1 MVLRLYQFSL
11 KIKYLSFS
19 VFHMNTVK
27 LNPLIELSEAELSST
42 IEFTYPIF
50 MFMILVAAMTSVNSQ
65 KIKKSCGTDVLN
77 IVLSKPITF
86 MKLVSES
93 GCATETVEKYVKNHL
108 TTNKI
113 RQKKGKFRILY
124 SPVLTSSHL
133 EFYELMLNPT
143 IKAMVLVLLK
153 SKPLSQIELVAITD
167 KSNPSVSRGLKLLM
181 DKKIIKRNYH
191 APFST
196 YYIPN
201 KSNILSIFEQTN
213 PVLANNFDQFDLCYP
228 KPTIFLSVFE

>member
-1 MVLRLYQFSL
+1 
-11 KIKYLSFS
+11 
-19 VFHMNTVK
+19 MNTAK
-27 LNPLIELSEAELSST
+27 LNPLIDLSEVELSSS

-50 MFMILVAAMTSVNSQ
+50 MFMILVAAMTSVNPQ
-65 KIKKSCGTDVLN
+65 KIKKSCRDNVLS

-93 GCATETVEKYVKNHL
+93 GCATETVEKYVTDHL
-108 TTNKI
+108 SSNKI
-113 RQKKGKFRILY
+113 CQKKGKFRILY
-124 SPVLTSSHL
+124 SPSMKLHQL

-143 IKAMVLVLLK
+143 IRAMVLVMLK
-153 SKPLSQIELVAITD
+153 SNPLSQIELVAITD

-201 KSNILSIFEQTN
+201 KANIISIFEQTN
-213 PVLANNFDQFDLCYP
+213 PILANNFDQFDLCYP

>member
-1 MVLRLYQFSL
+1 
-11 KIKYLSFS
+11 
-19 VFHMNTVK
+19 MNTAK
-27 LNPLIELSEAELSST
+27 LNPIIDLSEIEFSST
-42 IEFTYPIF
+42 IEFSYPLF
-50 MFMILVAAMTSVNSQ
+50 MFLILMTAMTTINPE
-65 KIKKSCGTDVLN
+65 KIKKSCGANVLN
-77 IVLSKPITF
+77 IVLRKPITF

-93 GCATETVEKYVKNHL
+93 GCATETVEKYVKDHL
-108 TTNKI
+108 TTNQI

-181 DKKIIKRNYH
+181 DKKIIKRHYN

-201 KSNILSIFEQTN
+201 KPKIISIFEQTN
-213 PVLANNFDQFDLCYP
+213 PTLANNFDQFDLCYP

>member
-1 MVLRLYQFSL
+1 
-11 KIKYLSFS
+11 
-19 VFHMNTVK
+19 MNYAK
-27 LNPLIELSEAELSST
+27 LNPLIDFTEVELSSS

-50 MFMILVAAMTSVNSQ
+50 MFMILVTAMTSVTSQ
-65 KIKKSCGTDVLN
+65 KIKKSCRDNVLS

-93 GCATETVEKYVKNHL
+93 GCATETVEKYVTDHL
-108 TTNKI
+108 SSNKI
-113 RQKKGKFRILY
+113 CQKKGKFRILY
-124 SPVLTSSHL
+124 SPSMKLHQL

-143 IKAMVLVLLK
+143 IKAMILVLLK

-201 KSNILSIFEQTN
+201 KANIISIFEQTN
-213 PVLANNFDQFDLCYP
+213 PILANNFDQFDLCYP

>member
-1 MVLRLYQFSL
+1 
-11 KIKYLSFS
+11 
-19 VFHMNTVK
+19 MNTAK
-27 LNPLIELSEAELSST
+27 LNPIVDFVEVDLSSS
-42 IEFTYPIF
+42 IEFTYPLF
-50 MFMILVAAMTSVNSQ
+50 MVMILVTAMTTLNPQ
-65 KIKKSCGTDVLN
+65 KIKKSCGSNVLK

-93 GCATETVEKYVKNHL
+93 GCATETVEKYVKDHL
-108 TTNKI
+108 STNQI
-113 RQKKGKFRILY
+113 CQKKGKFRILY
-124 SPVLTSSHL
+124 SPLLKFTHL

-181 DKKIIKRNYH
+181 NKKIIKRNYH

-201 KSNILSIFEQTN
+201 KSHIISIFTQTN
-213 PVLANNFDQFDLCYP
+213 PLLANNFDQFDLCYP

>member
-1 MVLRLYQFSL
+1 
-11 KIKYLSFS
+11 
-19 VFHMNTVK
+19 MNTAN
-27 LNPLIELSEAELSST
+27 LNPIIDLSEIEFSST
-42 IEFTYPIF
+42 IEFTYPLF
-50 MFMILVAAMTSVNSQ
+50 MFLILMTAMITINPK
-65 KIKKSCGTDVLN
+65 KIKKSCGSNVLN
-77 IVLSKPITF
+77 IVLNKPITF

-93 GCATETVEKYVKNHL
+93 GCATETVEKYVKSHL
-108 TTNKI
+108 ISNNI
-113 RQKKGKFRILY
+113 CQKKGKFRILY

-143 IKAMVLVLLK
+143 IKAIVLVLLK
-153 SKPLSQIELVAITD
+153 SKSLSQIELVAITD

-201 KSNILSIFEQTN
+201 KSNILSIFTQTN

-228 KPTIFLSVFE
+228 KPTIFLSVFD